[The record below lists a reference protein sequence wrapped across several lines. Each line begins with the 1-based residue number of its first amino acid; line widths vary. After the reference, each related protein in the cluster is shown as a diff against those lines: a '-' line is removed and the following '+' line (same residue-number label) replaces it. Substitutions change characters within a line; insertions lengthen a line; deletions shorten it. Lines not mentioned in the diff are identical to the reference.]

1 MFTSDTNLY
10 STTTPTRAQKVTL
23 RGGLSALFYCMKTK
37 DQAMTLT
44 SRTLT
49 LAPLWSCGQL
59 RVCGVSFLWL
69 AASFKSYK
77 PTVL

>member
-1 MFTSDTNLY
+1 MFTSDPTLY
-10 STTTPTRAQKVTL
+10 SKTTPKRAKKVTL

-44 SRTLT
+44 

-59 RVCGVSFLWL
+59 RVCGASSLWL
-69 AASFKSYK
+69 AASFTSYE